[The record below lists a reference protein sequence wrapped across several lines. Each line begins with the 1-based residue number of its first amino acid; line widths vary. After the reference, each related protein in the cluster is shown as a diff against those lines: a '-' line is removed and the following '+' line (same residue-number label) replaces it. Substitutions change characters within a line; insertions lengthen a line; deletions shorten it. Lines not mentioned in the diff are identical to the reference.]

1 MDRKAKIVATI
12 GPSCGDETKLQ
23 KLVEAGLDVARLNF
37 SHGTHE
43 EHEQRIISIRKLSKA
58 LNRPITIL
66 QDLQGPKL
74 RVGWLPD
81 DGVVLSAGQIVELT
95 NKQTSQA
102 DTPTTGLAGDEIIRL
117 PIDIPDLTHN
127 LSPGKRILLDDGHLE
142 LEIQSLNQG
151 NIIAKVILGG
161 KLTSHKGVN
170 FPRGASGYPWVY

>member
-12 GPSCGDETKLQ
+12 GPSCGDESKLQ
-23 KLVEAGLDVARLNF
+23 KLVEAGLNVARLNF

-43 EHEQRIISIRKLSKA
+43 EHAQRIASIRKLSKA

-74 RVGWLPD
+74 RVGWLPE
-81 DGVVLSAGQIVELT
+81 DGVVLSAGQVVELT
-95 NKQTSQA
+95 NDQTALPGSL
-102 DTPTTGLAGDEIIRL
+102 DPTIAGVEIIKL

-142 LEIQSLNQG
+142 LEDPI
-151 NIIAKVILGG
+151 
-161 KLTSHKGVN
+161 
-170 FPRGASGYPWVY
+170 PESGEYPGESYPGR